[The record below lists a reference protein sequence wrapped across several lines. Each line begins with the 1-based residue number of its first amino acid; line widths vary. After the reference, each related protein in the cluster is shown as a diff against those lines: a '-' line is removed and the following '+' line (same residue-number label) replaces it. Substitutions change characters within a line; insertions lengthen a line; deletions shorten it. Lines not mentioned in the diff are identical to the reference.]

1 MGKKTK
7 NSYFLCIQCW
17 YPYSISGINMKTKI
31 YAQEI
36 ADGLEEVIQSASS
49 IAYTSE
55 ILEHVPSDVEITD
68 AQSKIDKDIIKSL
81 AQNNDQIDLFYL
93 SAVLVTTGWN
103 KNDDVF
109 APEELWKARRTPEDK
124 QFNFMHNEK
133 DIIGHITGNYAV
145 GLDGSGVDDDT
156 EEIPSNFN
164 IITNAVVYTSWSD
177 IELRER
183 IQKII
188 AEIQDGDKWF
198 VSMECLFPSFD
209 YALMNSKGE
218 SKIVKREEASAYLT
232 KHLRAYGGTGEYEG
246 YKVGRVLKNISF
258 SGKGLVSKPANP
270 RSVILKDDESSNDNE
285 LVEVRASTILKE
297 KNMSDVLQKQINEL
311 KSELVEAREYNDS
324 IKKEMEAQ
332 KEEAIKAQ
340 VESFEG
346 QISEKDQT
354 IAEMQATIDTAT
366 TEAAEVTELKEKL
379 DEITQANE
387 EALAK
392 IESMEQRAQLEK
404 RKAALIEAGVAEE
417 EVDETIS
424 SLKNIDDEA
433 FDNVLALV
441 KKKGKKIEKK
451 EDEDPKVDE
460 KGRPNF
466 MKKKAEECE
475 ALATE
480 EGSVVSD
487 EILDEV
493 EETADV
499 ALAEAA
505 SDDETEDLRSTA
517 SEWFGSFLKSTA
529 NLQK

>member
-1 MGKKTK
+1 
-7 NSYFLCIQCW
+7 
-17 YPYSISGINMKTKI
+17 MKTKV

-36 ADGLEEVIQSASS
+36 ADGLGEAIQAASS
-49 IAYTSE
+49 IAYISE
-55 ILEHVPSDVEITD
+55 ILEHVPSDIEITD
-68 AQSKIDKDIIKSL
+68 AQSKIDKNVIKSL

-93 SAVLVTTGWN
+93 SAVLVTSGWN

-145 GLDGSGVDDDT
+145 DLDGNGIDDDT
-156 EEIPSNFN
+156 EDIPSNFN

-177 IELRER
+177 VELRER

-198 VSMECLFPSFD
+198 VSMECLFPNFD

-270 RSVILKDDESSNDNE
+270 RSVILKDAESSNDNE

-297 KNMSDVLQKQINEL
+297 KNMSDVLQKQIDEL
-311 KSELVEAREYNDS
+311 KSELVEAREYNES

-340 VESFEG
+340 VESFEV
-346 QISEKDQT
+346 QIADKDQT
-354 IAEMQATIDTAT
+354 IAEMQSSIDAAT
-366 TEAAEVTELKEKL
+366 TEAAEVTELKEQL
-379 DEITQANE
+379 DTITQANE

-392 IESMEQRAQLEK
+392 IESMEQQARLEK
-404 RKAALIEAGVAEE
+404 RKAALVEAGVEGEE
-417 EVDETIS
+417 LEDTIA
-424 SLKNIDDEA
+424 SLENIDDEA
-433 FDNVLALV
+433 FNNVLALL
-441 KKKGKKIEKK
+441 KRKRAEKIEKK
-451 EDEDPKVDE
+451 EDEDPE
-460 KGRPNF
+460 KDAKADPKLKR
-466 MKKKAEECE
+466 MAEEEE
-475 ALATE
+475 AVAE
-480 EGSVVSD
+480 EDSVVSD

-493 EETADV
+493 QETADV

-517 SEWFGSFLKSTA
+517 SEWFGSFLKSSA

>member
-1 MGKKTK
+1 
-7 NSYFLCIQCW
+7 
-17 YPYSISGINMKTKI
+17 MKTKV

-36 ADGLEEVIQSASS
+36 ADGLGEAIQAASS

-68 AQSKIDKDIIKSL
+68 AQSKIDKNVIKSL

-93 SAVLVTTGWN
+93 SAVLVTSGWN

-145 GLDGSGVDDDT
+145 DLDGNGIDDDT
-156 EEIPSNFN
+156 EDIPSNFN

-177 IELRER
+177 VELRER

-198 VSMECLFPSFD
+198 VSMECLFPNFD

-270 RSVILKDDESSNDNE
+270 RSVILKDAESSNDNE

-311 KSELVEAREYNDS
+311 KSELVEAREYNES

-340 VESFEG
+340 VESFEV
-346 QISEKDQT
+346 QIADKDQT
-354 IAEMQATIDTAT
+354 IAEMQSSIDAAT
-366 TEAAEVTELKEKL
+366 TEAAEVTELKEQL
-379 DEITQANE
+379 DTITQANE

-392 IESMEQRAQLEK
+392 IESMEQQARLEK
-404 RKAALIEAGVAEE
+404 RKAALVEAGVEGEE
-417 EVDETIS
+417 LEDTIA
-424 SLKNIDDEA
+424 SLENIDDEA
-433 FDNVLALV
+433 FNNVLALLKR
-441 KKKGKKIEKK
+441 KKDEKIEKK
-451 EDEDPKVDE
+451 EDEDPE
-460 KGRPNF
+460 KDAKADPKLKR
-466 MKKKAEECE
+466 MAEEEE
-475 ALATE
+475 AVAE
-480 EGSVVSD
+480 EDSVVSD

-493 EETADV
+493 QETADV

-517 SEWFGSFLKSTA
+517 SEWFGSFLKSSA

>member
-1 MGKKTK
+1 
-7 NSYFLCIQCW
+7 
-17 YPYSISGINMKTKI
+17 MKTKI

-36 ADGLEEVIQSASS
+36 ADGLGDVIRTSSS

-55 ILEHVPSDVEITD
+55 ILEHTPSDAEITD
-68 AQSKIDKDIIKSL
+68 AQSKVDRDVIKSL

-93 SAVLVTTGWN
+93 NAVLVSTGWN

-109 APEELWKARRTPEDK
+109 APQELWKARHTPEDK

-133 DIIGHITGNYAV
+133 DIIGHITGNHVV
-145 GLDGSGVDDDT
+145 GLDGS
-156 EEIPSNFN
+156 EINEKAEDIPDKFN
-164 IITNAVVYTSWSD
+164 IITNAVIYTSWSD

-188 AEIQDGDKWF
+188 ADIQDGDKWF

-270 RSVILKDDESSNDNE
+270 RSIILKDEEVSNDNE

-297 KNMSDVLQKQINEL
+297 KNMSDVLQKQIDEL
-311 KSELVEAREYNDS
+311 KSELVEAREHNES
-324 IKKEMEAQ
+324 IKTKMEAQ

-346 QISEKDQT
+346 QIAEKDET
-354 IAEMQATIDTAT
+354 IAEMQVSLDAVTNEVS
-366 TEAAEVTELKEKL
+366 EAAELKEKL
-379 DEITQANE
+379 DEMTQANE

-392 IESMEQRAQLEK
+392 IESMEQKARLET
-404 RKAALIEAGVAEE
+404 RRAALVEAGVGEE
-417 EVDETIS
+417 EVEETIANFD
-424 SLKNIDDEA
+424 SLDDEA
-433 FDNVLALV
+433 FDSVLALFAKSFLG
-441 KKKGKKIEKK
+441 KKKKADEKK
-451 EDEDPKVDE
+451 EDEDPEDDK
-460 KGRPNF
+460 KGRPDF
-466 MKKKAEECE
+466 LKKKAEQE
-475 ALATE
+475 AVADE
-480 EGSVVSD
+480 ASVVSD
-487 EILDEV
+487 EILEEA
-493 EETADV
+493 EETEDV

-505 SDDETEDLRSTA
+505 SDDETEDLRAAA